1 MDELDAIADR
11 VRRRESGAPLGPW
24 TLEVYPTLACNLSCG
39 FCDSTVRHQRPRGE
53 LSAARLLRLVDE
65 AADLGARRLMVLG
78 GGEPLLAPHCV
89 DVMRRGKA
97 RGLQG
102 MLTTNGTLL
111 GAEVAATLVEI
122 GWDEVHVSVDGARPQ
137 THDRLRGHPGAFART
152 IRNLCRLRGAR
163 DQAGRGPRLAL
174 HTVLTRENVDELAA
188 IVRLAAAVGAE
199 AVELDALVAYRPEQR
214 IHALGAA
221 EAERLPERLRE
232 GLAEAERL
240 GVRTTYARLLDPR
253 ALRRGEG
260 GALVETA
267 GGEARNPEGGLS
279 RVATVAT
286 QMHGVATT
294 HGRVV
299 SGSMIGIA
307 APTASAAPDP
317 LSAAPCLK
325 AWHHLTVQA
334 DGRVAPCCVLAG
346 EGGSVAERSLAEVWG
361 LDPFLASVRAGMRAG
376 RPPGRCAECSEN
388 LLAHER
394 AIRARLP
401 EVAA

>member
-111 GAEVAATLVEI
+111 GADVAATLVEI
-122 GWDEVHVSVDGARPQ
+122 GWEEVHVSVDGASPR

-214 IHALGAA
+214 VHALGVVEAA
-221 EAERLPERLRE
+221 RLPERLRE

-260 GALVETA
+260 GALVETG
-267 GGEARNPEGGLS
+267 GGEARNPRDDTPTIS
-279 RVATVAT
+279 YVATRIEDVAT
-286 QMHGVATT
+286 A
-294 HGRVV
+294 RDDVV
-299 SGSMIGIA
+299 SNHA
-307 APTASAAPDP
+307 FVAPAPAPARTASA
-317 LSAAPCLK
+317 LRAAPCLK

-346 EGGSVAERSLAEVWG
+346 EGGSVAERSLADVWG
-361 LDPFLASVRAGMRAG
+361 LDPFLESVRAGMRAG

-394 AIRARLP
+394 AIRARLL